1 MKPASPRTRPFRP
14 RTRRDGINEA
24 TRRTARGW
32 RVGFLEALR
41 VAVGGIAANKLRA
54 ILTTLGVVIGVAA
67 VIALVSVGEGASAL
81 ITSQIQGLGTNL
93 LVILPANSRVDLT
106 VEDAERLAAR
116 LGTVSAVAPQ
126 ITANVTVKWGLN
138 NHAASLNGVTPS
150 HLDVRGFAVQS
161 GRFVSD
167 GDLALNRRV
176 AVIGSTVVLEL
187 FQSREPLGQELS
199 INGQR
204 FTIIGVL
211 KAKGDLFGQDQD
223 NLVLIPLTSAQRLVG
238 NTRLSMI
245 YASLASG
252 DLAEITI
259 QQVKDFF
266 TRTFGR
272 ADQVR
277 VQSQD
282 QLLSTIRDATRVLSL
297 MLGAIAGISLLVGG
311 IGIMNIML
319 VSVTERTREI
329 GLRKAVGA
337 RRSHIM
343 TQFMVEALVI
353 SLGGGLIGAALGI
366 LGSNLIAQFGSW
378 NTVVTTA
385 SVLLAFGFAAAI
397 GVGFG
402 IYPAI
407 KASALDPITALR
419 YE

>member
-1 MKPASPRTRPFRP
+1 
-14 RTRRDGINEA
+14 
-24 TRRTARGW
+24 
-32 RVGFLEALR
+32 
-41 VAVGGIAANKLRA
+41 
-54 ILTTLGVVIGVAA
+54 VVIGVAA

-93 LVILPANSRVDLT
+93 LVILPANSRVNLT
-106 VEDAERLAAR
+106 VEDADRLAAR

-126 ITANVTVKWGLN
+126 VTANVTVKWGLN
-138 NHAASLNGVTPS
+138 SHATSLNGITPA
-150 HLDVRGFAVQS
+150 HLEVRGFEVQS

-167 GDLALNRRV
+167 GDLSLNRRV

-204 FTIIGVL
+204 FTIVGVL
-211 KAKGDLFGQDQD
+211 TAKGDLFGQDQD
-223 NLVLIPLTSAQRLVG
+223 NLVMIPLTSAQRLVG

-252 DLAEITI
+252 DLATITI

-282 QLLSTIRDATRVLSL
+282 QLLGTIRDATRVLSL

-337 RRSHIM
+337 RRGDILA
-343 TQFMVEALVI
+343 QFLLEATMI
-353 SLGGGLIGAALGI
+353 SLFGGIVGIGIGSLAASAIARFG
-366 LGSNLIAQFGSW
+366 GWDQAVSSNA
-378 NTVVTTA
+378 
-385 SVLLAFGFAAAI
+385 VLVSFAFAAAV
-397 GVGFG
+397 GVLFG

-407 KASALDPITALR
+407 KASRLDPIQALR

>member
-1 MKPASPRTRPFRP
+1 MQPVWPRTRPLRP
-14 RTRRDGINEA
+14 RTRRDGVDGA
-24 TRRTARGW
+24 TGARTGGE

-93 LVILPANSRVDLT
+93 LVILPANSRVNLT
-106 VEDAERLAAR
+106 VEDADRLAAR
-116 LGTVSAVAPQ
+116 LGTVSSVAPQ
-126 ITANVTVKWGLN
+126 VTANVTVKWGLN
-138 NHAASLNGVTPS
+138 SHATSLNGVTPA
-150 HLDVRGFAVQS
+150 HTDVRGLEVQS

-176 AVIGSTVVLEL
+176 AIIGSTVVLEL

-204 FTIIGVL
+204 FTIVGVL
-211 KAKGDLFGQDQD
+211 TAKGDLFGQDQD
-223 NLVLIPLTSAQRLVG
+223 NVVMIPLTSAQRLVG
-238 NTRLSMI
+238 NTRLSLI

-252 DLAEITI
+252 DLATITI

-337 RRSHIM
+337 RRGDILA
-343 TQFMVEALVI
+343 QFLLEATMI
-353 SLGGGLIGAALGI
+353 SLFGGIVGIGIGSLAASAIARFG
-366 LGSNLIAQFGSW
+366 GWDQAVSSNA
-378 NTVVTTA
+378 
-385 SVLLAFGFAAAI
+385 VLVSFAFAAAV
-397 GVGFG
+397 GVLFG

-407 KASALDPITALR
+407 KASRLDPIQALR